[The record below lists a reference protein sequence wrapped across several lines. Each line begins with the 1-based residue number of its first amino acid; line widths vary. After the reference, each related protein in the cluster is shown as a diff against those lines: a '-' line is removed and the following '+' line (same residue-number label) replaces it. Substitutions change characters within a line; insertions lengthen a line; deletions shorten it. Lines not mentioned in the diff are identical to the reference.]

1 MEASDDPRVRAMHF
15 LTSALELLDKSDAP
29 ADIGAH
35 VDVAVARL
43 SEVLGQSEEASHQA
57 SQ

>member
-1 MEASDDPRVRAMHF
+1 MESSDDPRVQAMHF
-15 LTSALELLDKSDAP
+15 LTLALELLDKSDAP

-35 VDVAVARL
+35 IDVAVGRL
-43 SEVLGQSEEASHQA
+43 SEVLGQSEEAQHA

>member
-1 MEASDDPRVRAMHF
+1 MEPSDDPRVQAMHF
-15 LTSALELLDKSDAP
+15 LTVALELLDKSDAP

-35 VDVAVARL
+35 VDVAIGRL
-43 SEVLGQSEEASHQA
+43 SDVLGQSEETSHQA

>member
-1 MEASDDPRVRAMHF
+1 MHF
-15 LTSALELLDKSDAP
+15 LTVALELLDKSDAP

-35 VDVAVARL
+35 VDVAIGRL
-43 SEVLGQSEEASHQA
+43 SDVLGQSEETSHQA

>member
-1 MEASDDPRVRAMHF
+1 MHF
-15 LTSALELLDKSDAP
+15 LTLALDLLDKSDAP

-35 VDVAVARL
+35 VDVAIGRL
-43 SEVLGQSEEASHQA
+43 TDVLGQSEEAAHQA